1 VSQRPISVAEVSMPL
16 TLTWTGHATW
26 LIDTGSGTLLVDP
39 FLDECPTACMRA
51 ADVSCDA
58 ILVTHGHFDHVADL
72 VAIAKRTRAAVFCNW
87 EIGQW
92 LNAQGVERVQPM
104 NLGGRVAVP
113 GGSAKMELAHHSSS
127 LPDGSY
133 GGTPCGWLLDVG
145 GRRIYV
151 AGDTALFSD
160 MERIGRP
167 VGDRGLDVAIVPIG
181 DLFTMGPDDAL
192 EAIRLLRPKLALPS
206 HYGTWPPIEQDAAG
220 WAGRVAAAGVAAAR
234 APEPGATVT
243 IA

>member
-1 VSQRPISVAEVSMPL
+1 MPV

-26 LIDTGSGTLLVDP
+26 LVDTGHGTLLVDP
-39 FLDECPTACMRA
+39 FFDECPTCSTPAKDVACE
-51 ADVSCDA
+51 A

-72 VAIAKRTRAAVFCNW
+72 VAIAKRTGAKVFCNW

-92 LNAQGVERVQPM
+92 LGKQGVENVQAM
-104 NLGGRVAVP
+104 NHGGRVAVP
-113 GGSAKMELAHHSSS
+113 GGSAKMEIAWHSSS

-133 GGTPCGWLLDVG
+133 GGNPCGWLLDVG
-145 GRRIYV
+145 GVRIYV

-167 VGDRGLDVAIVPIG
+167 DATGRGLDVAILPIG

-192 EAIRLLRPKLALPS
+192 EAVRLLKPNLALPS
-206 HYGTWPPIEQDAAG
+206 HYGTWPPIEQDAAA
-220 WAGRVAAAGVAAAR
+220 WARRIEGEKIAAAR
-234 APEPGATVT
+234 APAVGESVRVG
-243 IA
+243 